1 MAAAAAEAAPLKAAT
16 AAEEKPAAPAKR
28 TVNKKALRPK
38 PKPTAAKTGGAE
50 ASASL
55 DAVEARI
62 KAIEEGLKSKVAQLK
77 EVVEMKAEKLGDK
90 SPSKRRN
97 IIDIFSSTLP
107 DPVEAGVA
115 ADLFA
120 KRASDTPGHMGP
132 GKIDP

>member
-1 MAAAAAEAAPLKAAT
+1 M
-16 AAEEKPAAPAKR
+16 
-28 TVNKKALRPK
+28 
-38 PKPTAAKTGGAE
+38 
-50 ASASL
+50 
-55 DAVEARI
+55 EARI
-62 KAIEEGLKSKVAQLK
+62 KAIEEGLKSKAAQLK
-77 EVVEMKAEKLGDK
+77 EVVEKKAEKLGDK